1 MTALLEVTALLES
14 MTALL
19 EYLNLLQF
27 SFQSFNVFY

>member
-1 MTALLEVTALLES
+1 MIALLEVTALLEYL
-14 MTALL
+14 TALL